1 MAEEPGSG
9 KALSRLKGLKD
20 SIDRSLDKRLTKAAE
35 SVDRSTEAAGSA
47 KDRASAAMKKVDET
61 GGRYIDI
68 VFSREGFYNLFD
80 KMIEHPKT
88 TLMVTLILTSILIV
102 PLVKWDA
109 VDKKLNENEDPPNML
124 GYLNLNMNAA
134 FDVYLPEGEET
145 SNILNEVRE
154 NWTIDLFV
162 LYFETMNAFDRNIG
176 TNITDVGILQE
187 MTVIERGLNTVE
199 SDRGA
204 EDDVIYVLSIA
215 SIIRELNGST
225 PQALYAFQHQVEK
238 ATGTN
243 TGWADT
249 WIDIMANQSG
259 SYEIPEDQDDVNDWV
274 NQVEERILNHIVL
287 DTNGDGV
294 WDSAICLIGLVSDL
308 DFDEITVRVRDSY
321 QNEVADYNGRVPA
334 NMKLKVRDTGT
345 IPVTKDVQDRSVR
358 EGINALIIATLFIL
372 VALFVFHRTLK
383 ILFIALVPVS
393 VSIALT
399 FSIIAITK
407 LPITPQVIAVGPIL
421 IALGVAYGLYIAN
434 RYAEESQIED
444 KQERIKVAVRTTGKA
459 VFLSAITTA
468 GGFASLMVTNILPMQ
483 TVGLTLTLGIIVNY
497 MMAML
502 LVPPLVLLLDYHKRG
517 DTLGDKFKVISP
529 IPIKHTKKILAGG
542 IVLLLLSL
550 SIMLSGGVGSDVD
563 FLSFAPEDQESLVTY
578 KDYAEIFKG
587 GEIGMVIV
595 RGAPAI
601 GDDYEYSM
609 KDYDVLRSAEHLEN
623 RINEV
628 KDTWAISIVDIFK
641 TLRLRNLLDAQDDYD
656 VIPALLSVA
665 GLANIN
671 QQDEYLN
678 MTYWDLIEQSPEN
691 KQPYN
696 LRLFWIEMVYD
707 SLSPELREFFINS
720 DYSKMLIFIDMPI
733 ESVQKS
739 RSKVEGVNAAVKEV
753 PAGLS
758 TSKLTGVAAIGI
770 TVNDLIFVNAITSMI
785 LSLVFVLIV
794 LMVIFRSVR
803 YSVITVIP
811 LSIVVGLLPLTLYLF
826 NTPLTIITAMLGSI
840 VVGAG
845 VDFSIHTTER
855 LREEGETLDGIRTTI
870 ETSGRSFVEATA
882 VTLAGL
888 FAGFFIPIQ
897 PIYVFIGLIQFL
909 LVLCVLAALFY
920 LTAIYTYLIRGRLYD
935 ELMYGRHD
943 TGATTEVDLVE

>member
-9 KALSRLKGLKD
+9 KPLSRLKGLKD

-35 SVDRSTEAAGSA
+35 SIDRSSEAAGTA

-80 KMIEHPKT
+80 KMIEHPMT
-88 TLMVTLILTSILIV
+88 TLMITLIITSILIV
-102 PLVKWDA
+102 PLIKWDA
-109 VDKKLNENEDPPNML
+109 IDRKLSENEDPPNML

-162 LYFETMNAFDRNIG
+162 LYFETQNAFDRNVG
-176 TNITDVGILQE
+176 TNITDVGILE
-187 MTVIERGLNTVE
+187 EITVIERGLNWME
-199 SDRGA
+199 SDRGD

-215 SIIRELNGST
+215 SIIRELNGSV
-225 PQALYAFQHQVEK
+225 PQSLYAFQHQVAK
-238 ATGTN
+238 ATGSD
-243 TGWADT
+243 TGWADSF
-249 WIDIMANQSG
+249 IDYMANQSG
-259 SYEIPEDQDDVNDWV
+259 SYEIPDDQEDIDDWV
-274 NQVEERILNHIVL
+274 HQVEERILGHIVV
-287 DTNGDGV
+287 DTNGDGI
-294 WDSAICLIGLVSDL
+294 WDSAICLIGLVAGL
-308 DFDEITVRVRDSY
+308 DFDDITDRVRDSY
-321 QNEVADYNGRVPA
+321 QNEVREYNSRVSS

-345 IPVTKDVQDRSVR
+345 IPVTKDVQDRSVK

-393 VSIALT
+393 VSMALT

-434 RYAEESQIED
+434 RYAVESHIED

-497 MMAML
+497 LMAML
-502 LVPPLVLLLDYHKRG
+502 LVPPLVLILDYHKRG
-517 DTLGDKFKVISP
+517 DALGDKFKVISP
-529 IPIKHTKKILAGG
+529 IPIKHTNKILAGG
-542 IVLLLLSL
+542 IALLLLSFGIL
-550 SIMLSGGVGSDVD
+550 MSGGVGSDVD

-601 GDDYEYSM
+601 GDDYENSM
-609 KDYDVLRSAEHLEN
+609 KDYDVLQSTENLEN
-623 RINEV
+623 QINEV
-628 KDTWAISIVDIFK
+628 EDTWAISIVDIFK

-656 VIPALLSVA
+656 VIPALLQLA
-665 GLANIN
+665 GMGGID

-696 LRLFWIEMVYD
+696 TRLFWIEMVYD

-733 ESVQKS
+733 ESVAHS
-739 RSKVEGVNAAVKEV
+739 RAKVDGVNDAVEKW
-753 PAGLS
+753 PAGQS

-855 LREEGETLDGIRTTI
+855 LREEGETLDGVKTTI
-870 ETSGRSFVEATA
+870 ETSGRSFVEATV

-888 FAGFFIPIQ
+888 TAGFFIPIQ
-897 PIYVFIGLIQFL
+897 PIYVFIGLIMVL
-909 LVLCVLAALFY
+909 LSLCVIAALFY
-920 LTAIYTYLIRGRLYD
+920 LTAIYAYLIRGRLYD
-935 ELMYGRHD
+935 ELMYGRRD
-943 TGATTEVDLVE
+943 TGASTEIEVE